1 VTVSINNY
9 PDTYSITFVNPPV
22 QTVSM
27 TLTWN
32 TISTNLVSPS
42 SVAALAQPALAAYIN
57 AIFVGQPINVFEL
70 QNVFQLSVA
79 TIIPAT
85 LLSRMVF
92 VVAINGAD
100 VGVASGTGLIY
111 GDPESYF
118 TTTNALIVVTQ
129 G

>member
-1 VTVSINNY
+1 
-9 PDTYSITFVNPPV
+9 
-22 QTVSM
+22 M
-27 TLTWN
+27 
-32 TISTNLVSPS
+32 SPS

-70 QNVFQLSVA
+70 QNVFQLAVA

-100 VGVASGTGLIY
+100 VPVATGTGLIY